1 MKQLSY
7 RQPDFAD
14 RVRELN
20 GAAETPREITQQVR
34 QIISQ
39 VKTGGDMALVEINN
53 RFSSTPIT
61 RAELTLKH
69 KPRVPG
75 AKVKE
80 ALTLARRNIEKFYR
94 ARIPKSSSGKN
105 AEGATVGEIYQPL
118 RRVGIYV
125 PGGTAPLVSS
135 ALMTVTLAKTAG
147 VPEIVVCTPGPVN
160 PVLYYA
166 IRLAGA
172 TEVYQVGG
180 AQAVAAMACGTS
192 SIRAV
197 NKIYG
202 PGNVYV
208 VEAKRQVFGR
218 VGIDLLPGPS
228 EVAVLADD
236 SARPA
241 FVAADMLAQAE
252 HGPRS
257 RIFLVSVSER
267 LIEQVRAELERQIQS
282 LDRVQYLRETLNL
295 GCWFVLVRDLKQG
308 VAVIEQIAP
317 EHLSLACKGA
327 RKLAAEIHHCGGI
340 FVGDYSPVAA
350 GDYAAGPSHVYPT
363 GGSAVTFSGLTID
376 QFFRK
381 TSFIHYDKAALQK
394 GAKTIETLALA
405 EGLTAHQRSVAIRFG
420 NHELT

>member
-7 RQPDFAD
+7 QQPDFAERIKD
-14 RVRELN
+14 LN
-20 GAAETPREITQQVR
+20 VTAETPREIVQQVR
-34 QIISQ
+34 QIINQ
-39 VKTGGDMALVEINN
+39 IKTGGDMALVEINN
-53 RFSSTPIT
+53 RFSPEPVT
-61 RAELTLKH
+61 RAELELKH
-69 KPRVPG
+69 KPKAPARPVR
-75 AKVKE
+75 E

-94 ARIPKSSSGKN
+94 ARLPKSSSSKN
-105 AEGATVGEIYQPL
+105 NEGAAVGEIYQPL

-160 PVLYYA
+160 PTLYYA
-166 IRLAGA
+166 IRMAGA
-172 TEVYQVGG
+172 TEVYQIGG
-180 AQAVAAMACGTS
+180 AQAIAALAHGTS

-218 VGIDLLPGPS
+218 VGIDLIPGPS

-236 SARPA
+236 EARPA

-257 RIFLVSVSER
+257 RIFLVSVSGR
-267 LIEQVRAELERQIQS
+267 LIERVKAELERQMQM

-295 GCWFVLVRDLKQG
+295 GCWFILVKDLRQG

-317 EHLSLACKGA
+317 EHLSLVCKGA
-327 RKLAAEIHHCGGI
+327 KKLAAEIHHCGGI

-363 GGSAVTFSGLTID
+363 GGSAVMFSGLTID

-381 TSFIHYDKAALQK
+381 TSFIHYEKAALQK
-394 GAKTIETLALA
+394 GAKTIETLALS

-420 NHELT
+420 K